1 MLKFRDREGLY
12 LKKVPQNWGLGGRR
26 YTEIYIQTFTAWNDR
41 DTLSNTMKNTFQTI
55 SPIDNSVY
63 VERELANANAIENT
77 LTASKKAQKA
87 WQHTT
92 IAERAK
98 VCQKVVEYFLQN
110 ADEMAKE
117 LTWQMGRPIRYTPFE
132 ITKGF
137 KERAEYMIGIAEQSL
152 QDIAVPKMDGFQRYI
167 KREAI
172 GTVLVLAPWNYPYL
186 TSVNAIIPAIMAGNS
201 VILKHSEQTP
211 LCAERYAAAF
221 EYAGLPKGVFQYLHI
236 NHAQV
241 GELVKDIRIDY
252 VAFTGSVAGGRAVQQ
267 AMSGRFINAGME
279 LGGKD
284 PAYVRA
290 DADLHNAVENLV
302 DGAFFN
308 SGQSCCG
315 IERIYVQEDLF
326 DKFVEGFV
334 DLTKTYVLGNPFDEQ
349 VTLGPMV
356 RASAA
361 RFAQDQIDNAVKQGA
376 KAWIDAKI
384 FPAHKSETA
393 YFAPQVLTN
402 VNHSMEVMKEETFA
416 PVIGIMSVKDDA
428 EAIRLMNDSEYGLTA
443 SVWTKDIDAATA
455 IGNQVET
462 GTFFMNRCDYLDP
475 ALAWTGVKN
484 SGRGVTLSAVGYEM
498 LTRAK
503 SFHLKK

>member
-1 MLKFRDREGLY
+1 
-12 LKKVPQNWGLGGRR
+12 V
-26 YTEIYIQTFTAWNDR
+26 WNDR
-41 DTLSNTMKNTFQTI
+41 GTLSKIMKNTFQTI

-63 VERELANANAIENT
+63 VERELANAKAIENT
-77 LTASKKAQKA
+77 VTAAKKAQNE
-87 WQHTT
+87 WRQTT

-98 VCQKVVEYFLQN
+98 VCHRVVEYFLQN

-132 ITKGF
+132 IKGF
-137 KERAEYMIGIAEQSL
+137 KERADYMIGIAEKSL
-152 QDIAVPKMDGFQRYI
+152 QDISVPKMDGFQRYI
-167 KREAI
+167 KREPV

-221 EYAGLPKGVFQYLHI
+221 EYADLPKGVFQYLHI

-241 GELVKDIRIDY
+241 GKLVQDNRIDY
-252 VAFTGSVAGGRAVQQ
+252 VAFTGSVAGGRAIQQ
-267 AMSGRFINAGME
+267 AMSSRFINAGLE

-290 DADLHNAVENLV
+290 DADLNNAVENLV

-315 IERIYVQEDLF
+315 IERIYVQESLF

-334 DLTKTYVLGNPFDEQ
+334 DLTKTYVLGNPFEDN

-356 RASAA
+356 RPSAA
-361 RFAQDQIDNAVKQGA
+361 KFAQNQIDNAIKHGA
-376 KAWIDAKI
+376 KTWIDTKM
-384 FPAHKSETA
+384 FSAHKSGTA

-402 VNHSMEVMKEETFA
+402 VNHSMEVMTEETFA

-443 SVWTKDIDAATA
+443 SVWTKDIDAATR

-503 SFHLKK
+503 SFHFKK

>member
-1 MLKFRDREGLY
+1 
-12 LKKVPQNWGLGGRR
+12 
-26 YTEIYIQTFTAWNDR
+26 
-41 DTLSNTMKNTFQTI
+41 MKNTFQTI
-55 SPIDNSVY
+55 SPIDNSIY

-77 LTASKKAQKA
+77 LANSKKAQKE
-87 WQHTT
+87 WRQTS
-92 IAERAK
+92 ISERAE

-110 ADEMAKE
+110 ADEIAKE
-117 LTWQMGRPIRYTPFE
+117 LTWQMGRPIRYTAFE

-137 KERAEYMIGIAEQSL
+137 KERADYMISIAEEAL
-152 QDIAVPKMDGFQRYI
+152 QDISFPPKEGFQRYI
-167 KREAI
+167 KYEPL

-221 EYAGLPKGVFQYLHI
+221 EYAGLPKGVFRYLHI

-241 GELVKDIRIDY
+241 GKLVQDNRIDY
-252 VAFTGSVAGGRAVQQ
+252 VAFTGSVEGGRAIQQ
-267 AMSGRFINAGME
+267 AISGRFISAALE

-290 DADLHNAVENLV
+290 DADLSNAVENLV

-315 IERIYVQEDLF
+315 IERIYVQESLF
-326 DKFVEGFV
+326 DKFVEEFV
-334 DLTKTYVLGNPFDEQ
+334 DLTKTYILGNPFDEQ

-361 RFAQDQIDNAVKQGA
+361 KFAQSQIDNAVKQGA
-376 KAWIDAKI
+376 KTWIDSKM
-384 FPAHKSETA
+384 FPAHKAETA
-393 YFAPQVLTN
+393 YLAPQVLTN
-402 VNHSMEVMKEETFA
+402 VNHSMDVMKEETFA

-443 SVWTKDIDAATA
+443 SVWTKDIDTVVA

-484 SGRGVTLSAVGYEM
+484 SGRGVTLSAIGYKR
-498 LTRAK
+498 LTRPK
-503 SFHLKK
+503 SFHLKV